1 MSDRHHEIELPTSPE
16 EARASVLRAG
26 EELGWQVSEEDDC
39 LIVRERPR
47 VLSGHWPVGIRVSV
61 ESAAAPGRSLLRLWG
76 RMGGFGPF
84 IAERLKEQMEDFES
98 RLPRG
103 GQEPG

>member
-1 MSDRHHEIELPTSPE
+1 MSDRHQEIELAASPE
-16 EARASVLRAG
+16 EARESVKRAG
-26 EELGWQVSEEDDC
+26 EELGWQVSEEGDC

-61 ESAAAPGRSLLRLWG
+61 EGAATPRRSLLRLWG

-84 IAERLKEQMEDFES
+84 IAERLKERMEDFES
-98 RLPRG
+98 RLPPG
-103 GQEPG
+103 GQESG